1 MRGYPIVISSP
12 SGGGKTTLVHRIL
25 ADMPKAAYS
34 VSICT
39 RPPRTGERNGRDYF
53 FVSKPAFERM
63 VRKHELAEWANVHG
77 YLYGTPKKF
86 LDAKISLGYFPI
98 LDIDV
103 QGAIQLKKKYPDG
116 VYIFLIPPTL
126 RELSRRLRERHT
138 DSAEEIKK
146 RLMAAKREISMAQQY
161 DYVVLND
168 DIDAAVERVKT
179 ILEAERWRAHRA
191 ESRLKALR

>member
-12 SGGGKTTLVHRIL
+12 SGGGKTTLVHRLL

-34 VSICT
+34 VSVST

-53 FVSKPAFERM
+53 FMSKPAFERM
-63 VRKHELAEWANVHG
+63 IRKHELAEWANVHG
-77 YLYGTPKKF
+77 HLYGTPRKF
-86 LDAKISLGYFPI
+86 LDAKITLGYFPL
-98 LDIDV
+98 LDVDV
-103 QGAIQLKKKYPDG
+103 QGALQLKKKYPDG

-138 DSAEEIKK
+138 DSPEEIRR
-146 RLMAAKREISMAQQY
+146 RLMAAKRELGVAQKY

-168 DIDAAVERVKT
+168 DLDAAVERVKT
-179 ILEAERWRAHRA
+179 ILEAERWRAHRSGA
-191 ESRLKALR
+191 RLKALR

>member
-34 VSICT
+34 VSVTT

-63 VRKHELAEWANVHG
+63 VRKHELAEWAGVHSH
-77 YLYGTPKKF
+77 LYGTPKKF
-86 LDAKISLGYFPI
+86 LDAKITLGYFPI
-98 LDIDV
+98 LDVDV
-103 QGAIQLKKKYPDG
+103 QGALQLKKKYPAG

-126 RELSRRLRERHT
+126 RELARRLRERHT
-138 DSAEEIKK
+138 DSPEVIKK
-146 RLMAAKREISMAQQY
+146 RLQAAKRELAVAQKY

-168 DIDAAVERVKT
+168 DLDAAVERVKT

-191 ESRLKALR
+191 DARLKALR

>member
-25 ADMPKAAYS
+25 GDMPKAAYS
-34 VSICT
+34 VSMTT
-39 RPPRTGERNGRDYF
+39 RQPRPGERNGRDYF

-77 YLYGTPKKF
+77 ALYGTPKRF

-98 LDIDV
+98 LDVDV
-103 QGAIQLKKKYPDG
+103 QGALQLKKKYADG

-138 DSAEEIKK
+138 ESPEAIKK
-146 RLMAAKREISMAQQY
+146 RLTAAKRELAVAKQY

-168 DIDAAVERVKT
+168 DLDAAVERVKT

-191 ESRLKALR
+191 DARLKALR

>member
-25 ADMPKAAYS
+25 SDMPKAAYS
-34 VSICT
+34 VSVTT
-39 RPPRTGERNGRDYF
+39 RPPRSGERNGRDYYF
-53 FVSKPAFERM
+53 ISKAAFERM
-63 VRKHELAEWANVHG
+63 VRKRELAEWASVHG
-77 YLYGTPKKF
+77 HSYGTPKKF
-86 LDAKISLGYFPI
+86 LDAKIALGYFPL

-103 QGAIQLKKKYPDG
+103 QGALQLKKKYEDG

-138 DSAEEIKK
+138 DSPDEIKR
-146 RLMAAKREISMAQQY
+146 RLQAAKKELSVAQQY

-168 DIDAAVERVKT
+168 DLDAAVDRVKT

-191 ESRLKALR
+191 EARLKALR

>member
-34 VSICT
+34 VSATT
-39 RPPRTGERNGRDYF
+39 RPPRQGERNGRDYF

-63 VRKHELAEWANVHG
+63 IRKHELAEWANVHG
-77 YLYGTPKKF
+77 HHYGTPKRF
-86 LDAKISLGYFPI
+86 LDAKITLGYFPI
-98 LDIDV
+98 LDVDV
-103 QGAIQLKKKYPDG
+103 QGAIQLKKKYPAG

-126 RELSRRLRERHT
+126 RELARRLRERHT
-138 DSAEEIKK
+138 DSPDVIKR
-146 RLMAAKREISMAQQY
+146 RLQAARRELAVAQNY

-168 DIDAAVERVKT
+168 DLDAAVERVKT

-191 ESRLKALR
+191 DARLKALR

>member
-34 VSICT
+34 VSVTT
-39 RPPRTGERNGRDYF
+39 RPPRAGERNGRDYF
-53 FVSKPAFERM
+53 FISKAAFERM
-63 VRKHELAEWANVHG
+63 VRKRELAEWATVHG
-77 YLYGTPKKF
+77 HSYGTPKRF
-86 LDAKISLGYFPI
+86 LDAKIALGYFPL

-103 QGAIQLKKKYPDG
+103 QGALQLKKKYVDG

-138 DSAEEIKK
+138 DSPDEIKR
-146 RLMAAKREISMAQQY
+146 RLQAAKKELSVAQQY

-168 DIDAAVERVKT
+168 DLDAAVDRVKT

-191 ESRLKALR
+191 EARLKALR

>member
-34 VSICT
+34 VSVTT
-39 RPPRTGERNGRDYF
+39 RPPRSGERNGRDYY
-53 FVSKPAFERM
+53 FVSKAAFERM
-63 VRKHELAEWANVHG
+63 VRKRELAEWAGVHG
-77 YLYGTPKKF
+77 HCYGTPRKF
-86 LDAKISLGYFPI
+86 LDAKISLGYFPL

-103 QGAIQLKKKYPDG
+103 QGALQLKKKYPDG

-138 DSAEEIKK
+138 DSPEDIKR
-146 RLMAAKREISMAQQY
+146 RLAAAKRELAVAQNY

-168 DIDAAVERVKT
+168 DLDAAVERVKT

>member
-34 VSICT
+34 VSVCT
-39 RPPRTGERNGRDYF
+39 RQPRTGERNGRDYF
-53 FVSKPAFERM
+53 FMSKPAFERM

-77 YLYGTPKKF
+77 HLYGTPKRF
-86 LDAKISLGYFPI
+86 LDAKIALGYFPI
-98 LDIDV
+98 LDVDV
-103 QGAIQLKKKYPDG
+103 QGALQLKKKYMDG

-138 DSAEEIKK
+138 DSPDVIKR
-146 RLMAAKREISMAQQY
+146 RLLAAKRELSMAQQY

-168 DIDAAVERVKT
+168 DMDAAVDRVKT

-191 ESRLKALR
+191 EGRLKALR

>member
-34 VSICT
+34 VSATT
-39 RPPRTGERNGRDYF
+39 RPPRPGERNGRDYF
-53 FVSKPAFERM
+53 FVSKAIFERM
-63 VRKHELAEWANVHG
+63 VRKREMAEWANVHG
-77 YLYGTPKKF
+77 HLYGTPRRF
-86 LDAKISLGYFPI
+86 LDAKINLGYFPI

-103 QGAIQLKKKYPDG
+103 QGALQLKKKYAAG
-116 VYIFLIPPTL
+116 VFIFLIPPTL

-138 DSAEEIKK
+138 ESPEVIKR
-146 RLMAAKREISMAQQY
+146 RLLAAKRELSMAQQY

-168 DIDAAVERVKT
+168 DLDAAVERVKT
-179 ILEAERWRAHRA
+179 ILEAERWRAHRSGA
-191 ESRLKALR
+191 RLKALR

>member
-25 ADMPKAAYS
+25 QDMPKAAYS
-34 VSICT
+34 VSATT
-39 RPPRTGERNGRDYF
+39 RQPRPGERTGRDYF
-53 FVSKPAFERM
+53 FVSKPIFERM
-63 VRKHELAEWANVHG
+63 VRKHEMAEWANVHG
-77 YLYGTPKKF
+77 SLYGTPRKF
-86 LDAKISLGYFPI
+86 LDAKITLGYFPI
-98 LDIDV
+98 LDVDV
-103 QGAIQLKKKYPDG
+103 QGALQLKKKYADG

-138 DSAEEIKK
+138 ESPDAIKR
-146 RLMAAKREISMAQQY
+146 RLTAAKRELSMAKNY

-168 DIDAAVERVKT
+168 DLDAAVERVKT

-191 ESRLKALR
+191 DARLKALR